1 MGEPQPAIK
10 FYEGSSKKVGTL
22 STATATSYTST
33 ANLTLEEIKRRYKII
48 KETDLKMFGFN
59 HPARTLKDNTLTNN
73 ARLIK
78 KMIDSNPTKKTPIYR
93 RVGLGAGGNTGAEE
107 LRDWLDSSGFSIST
121 KRNYMQL
128 AHEMTLYD
136 SLYLPA
142 PLQKNLEIGLTPT
155 LKYQLYWIDK
165 YESQIQE
172 AKGKREVSEKKK
184 EQQVSTSFVYDII
197 EGLRANN
204 HEAEALI
211 MDILML
217 YPYRAEVGTLNLQ
230 SLESYK
236 KLKKKGGKLGN
247 YLVVGKRK
255 MMVSRSDYKTS
266 DQYGMI
272 ENEITD
278 KDLKKKIRDY
288 IEKYEILENQQ
299 VFGYTDNQDVSKK
312 LGYLT
317 KKISGISLG
326 PAAIVKVM
334 LSNSPFK
341 DLASAADFLKE
352 MSRIRGTSLST
363 LQDVYLHSKGLPPSP
378 EQ

>member
-1 MGEPQPAIK
+1 MAEPQ
-10 FYEGSSKKVGTL
+10 SQS
-22 STATATSYTST
+22 
-33 ANLTLEEIKRRYKII
+33 LTLEEIKQRYKTI
-48 KETDLKMFGFN
+48 KETDLNGNPQFPSGYN
-59 HPARTLKDNTLTNN
+59 HPARELKDITLTNN

-78 KMIDSNPTKKTPIYR
+78 KMIDGVGKGRGRDYNRPIWE
-93 RVGLGAGGNTGAEE
+93 GNSRHIDTFRWIESPE
-107 LRDWLDSSGFSIST
+107 NNFSLST
-121 KRNYMQL
+121 QRNYAQL
-128 AHEMTLYD
+128 LYEMYLWSKVARIGQLTLG
-136 SLYLPA
+136 SGMLRVNA
-142 PLQKNLEIGLTPT
+142 ILQDEDARGFTSIIAKFE
-155 LKYQLYWIDK
+155 KK
-165 YESQIQE
+165 IQS
-172 AKGKREVSEKKK
+172 AKGKREVSDKKK
-184 EQQVSTSFVYDII
+184 EQQVSTSFIYDVI
-197 EGLRANN
+197 EGMRANN

-255 MMVSRSDYKTS
+255 MMVSRSEYKTS

-363 LQDVYLHSKGLPPSP
+363 LQDVYLHSKGLPDQPQQAEP
-378 EQ
+378 APDV

>member
-1 MGEPQPAIK
+1 MGEEQPVA
-10 FYEGSSKKVGTL
+10 FYEGNLGT
-22 STATATSYTST
+22 ASYTPT
-33 ANLTLEEIKRRYKII
+33 ANLTLEEIKRRYKEV
-48 KETDLKMFGFN
+48 KETDFTNVGYK

-93 RVGLGAGGNTGAEE
+93 RVDD
-107 LRDWLDSSGFSIST
+107 LREWLDSSGFSIPT

-136 SLYLPA
+136 ATKLPA
-142 PLQKNLEIGLTPT
+142 PLQKNLEIGLNPT
-155 LKYQLYWIDK
+155 LKYQITLIDE

-184 EQQVSTSFVYDII
+184 EQQVSTSFIYDVI
-197 EGLRANN
+197 EGLRANK

-230 SLESYK
+230 SLESYS

-288 IEKYEILENQQ
+288 IEKYGILENQQ

-341 DLASAADFLKE
+341 DLAEAADFLKE

-363 LQDVYLHSKGLPPSP
+363 LQDVYLHSKGLPNPPQQVEPS
-378 EQ
+378 EDI